1 MLNKYL
7 REWHTFIILD
17 VYTVHHKVKA
27 FFFFMGSSFCVL
39 HNNQVFGAS
48 DYETIIRPYCEK

>member
-1 MLNKYL
+1 M
-7 REWHTFIILD
+7 FILCIINLK
-17 VYTVHHKVKA
+17 H
-27 FFFFMGSSFCVL
+27 FFFMGSSFCVL